1 MAGTIY
7 LRTSLK
13 NVRWQVFLAKRENA
27 RDKALQ
33 TNELSNFWEEFF
45 SHADA
50 IMEPWVLIDG

>member
-7 LRTSLK
+7 LGPSLN
-13 NVRWQVFLAKRENA
+13 NVRWQVFLAKRENS

-33 TNELSNFWEEFF
+33 TTELSNFWEEFF
-45 SHADA
+45 SNADA